1 MPRVPKDRTKYE
13 CLYCKE
19 RFIKMTDHMSHVIE
33 QHDIGYRERGQR
45 SLRPISCWGC
55 GGAHEMP
62 VPNFEAGEWWT
73 CDRCGYELPRNWV
86 NGQLVVD
93 EPPADF

>member
-19 RFIKMTDHMSHVIE
+19 RFVKMTDHMSHVIE

-55 GGAHEMP
+55 GGAAVLRVRSRP
-62 VPNFEAGEWWT
+62 GRLILSPAGPH
-73 CDRCGYELPRNWV
+73 LPSR
-86 NGQLVVD
+86 
-93 EPPADF
+93 